1 MRLIAKHP
9 ILYLTGQYA
18 IGDEL
23 PANDPLM
30 VEAWLVAKT
39 AAWEAEPGDEEFED
53 AEAPAEE
60 ITEVASA
67 TSVTAQPGLP
77 GVAVNGET
85 EENLVGRIPKTIGRS
100 RK

>member
-39 AAWEAEPGDEEFED
+39 AAWEAEPGD

-60 ITEVASA
+60 ITEVAFA
-67 TSVTAQPGLP
+67 ASVTAQPGLP